1 MTTVEIKTRLDFVKH
16 LYMMYIMPELDQ
28 RHLEEAKKDLKAM
41 ELMYYILDERIK
53 QNGGSEEIYTK

>member
-1 MTTVEIKTRLDFVKH
+1 MKVTEIRTRLDFVKH

-28 RHLEEAKKDLKAM
+28 RHLEEAKKDIEAM
-41 ELMYYILDERIK
+41 EFMDNILDERIK